1 MSQAPSATLKQLGSI
16 VREASERELL
26 PRFRRLG
33 DGDVMSKASKEDPTD
48 LVTVADR
55 AAEAFLTERLRTLVP
70 GSMVVGEEAVAAD
83 PTVLDRL
90 DGSGPVWIV
99 DPLDGTRY
107 FAAGTGPF
115 GPMVALVEKGTLLL
129 AAIHLTLTDEL
140 FVAERG
146 LGAFRNGDHLASDP
160 AAGHEASAATTTSV
174 PPRGTLFSKFMPPE
188 LAARLAQG
196 QAKHRIDDAPVCAAN
211 EYTNLARGHKDYSV
225 YFRLM
230 PWDHAPGVL
239 ILRETG
245 GVARHPDGREY
256 AVMARREPLLVARSP
271 VMWSRV
277 RDDLF
282 GQA

>member
-1 MSQAPSATLKQLGSI
+1 
-16 VREASERELL
+16 
-26 PRFRRLG
+26 
-33 DGDVMSKASKEDPTD
+33 
-48 LVTVADR
+48 VADR
-55 AAEAFLTERLRTLVP
+55 AAETFLTERLRTLVP

-90 DGSGPVWIV
+90 AGSGPVWIV

-115 GPMVALVEKGTLLL
+115 GPMVALVENGTLLL

-146 LGAFRNGDHLASDP
+146 LGAFRNGGRLASDP
-160 AAGHEASAATTTSV
+160 ATSHDASAASLTPV
-174 PPRGTLFSKFMPPE
+174 PPKGTLFSKFMPPE
-188 LAARLAQG
+188 LSVELARRH
-196 QAKHRIDDAPVCAAN
+196 AKHVVDAAPVCAAN

-239 ILRETG
+239 ILREAG

-256 AVMARREPLLVARSP
+256 EVSARREPLLAARSP
-271 VMWSRV
+271 AMWRRV
-277 RDDLF
+277 RADLF
-282 GQA
+282 GET